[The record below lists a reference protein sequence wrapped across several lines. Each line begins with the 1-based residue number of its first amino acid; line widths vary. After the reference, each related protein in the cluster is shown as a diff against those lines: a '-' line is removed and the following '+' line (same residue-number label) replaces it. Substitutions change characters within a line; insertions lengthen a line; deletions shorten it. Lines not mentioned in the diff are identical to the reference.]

1 MAKQAQKKT
10 GKAAQKGNATQK
22 LIDISI
28 VLDRSGSMA
37 SIKEDTIGGFNTFIS
52 EQQKVD
58 GKGSLTMV
66 QFDNEFEFVHKAVPL
81 KKVPPL
87 DDTTFVP
94 RGSTALLDAIG
105 RTLEYT
111 GARLGRMKKAERP
124 GQVLFVIITDGEEN
138 ASREFSLEQINRM
151 IGQRTEKDLW
161 QFVFIGA
168 NQDAIQ
174 SGRQLGIDAAN
185 TYGFDTDSESTQ
197 EMFQQMSGSTVAY
210 RAGGQ
215 AQSAGFFKK

>member
-1 MAKQAQKKT
+1 MAKQARQKAGKT
-10 GKAAQKGNATQK
+10 GNAAKSH
-22 LIDISI
+22 IDISI

-37 SIKEDTIGGFNTFIS
+37 SIKDDTIGGFNTFIS
-52 EQQKVD
+52 EQKKVE
-58 GKGSLTMV
+58 GEGTLTMV
-66 QFDNEFEFVHKAVPL
+66 QFDNEFEFVHKALGLQKVPL
-81 KKVPPL
+81 L

-111 GARLGRMKKAERP
+111 GARLGKMKKASRP
-124 GQVLFVIITDGEEN
+124 DQVLFVIITDGQEN

-151 IGQRTEKDLW
+151 IGERKEKDLW

-168 NQDAIQ
+168 NQDAIE
-174 SGRQLGIDAAN
+174 SGAELGIDAGN
-185 TYGFDTDSESTQ
+185 THAFAADAQGTQ
-197 EMFQQMSGSTVAY
+197 AMFQRVSGSTVAY
-210 RAGGQ
+210 RESGV